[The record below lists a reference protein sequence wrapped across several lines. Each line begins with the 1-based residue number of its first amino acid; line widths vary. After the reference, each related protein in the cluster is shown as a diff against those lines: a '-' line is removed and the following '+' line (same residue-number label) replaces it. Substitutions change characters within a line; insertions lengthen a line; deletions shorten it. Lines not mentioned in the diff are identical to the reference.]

1 MKFITSLKIFTAL
14 IFSAALPSFSIA
26 HEGHTHDKAEPA
38 ADGSV
43 LKADAAGVS
52 ADWLTQAKVEYPVD
66 TCVVSGDKF
75 DGGDMGKPQDY
86 VYKQAGKPDRLV
98 RFCCKD
104 CVKDFKKDPA
114 QYLDI
119 LEHAA
124 AGKAKLAPT
133 K

>member
-1 MKFITSLKIFTAL
+1 MKLISLIKTLTAL
-14 IFSAALPSFSIA
+14 IFSAALPSFALA
-26 HEGHTHDKAEPA
+26 HEEHTHDKAEPA

-43 LKADAAGVS
+43 LKVDAAGVS
-52 ADWLTQAKVEYPVD
+52 PDWLAQAKAEYPID

-86 VYKQAGKPDRLV
+86 VYKQAGKPDRLL

-114 QYLDI
+114 EYLKALDD
-119 LEHAA
+119 AA
-124 AGKAKLAPT
+124 AKAKANPA